1 MRLLLIGIFWVGGAV
16 LGWDTAAATH
26 STRSH
31 AAVAPRVERVMAM
44 SLPHSST
51 LVVVRVPAMP
61 LTSEE
66 RRQRELEKLATRN
79 RRLEALVR
87 VLRNRQAERQP

>member
-1 MRLLLIGIFWVGGAV
+1 MRLFLIGIFWVGGAV

-26 STRSH
+26 GTRSH
-31 AAVAPRVERVMAM
+31 AAVAPGEQPMTAM
-44 SLPHSST
+44 NLPHSST
-51 LVVVRVPAMP
+51 LVVVEVPVNP

-66 RRQRELEKLATRN
+66 RQKQELEKLATRN